1 MLSNTEEDCLDRNY
15 AMQQRILSRLDN
27 MIMVGKKEGDTG
39 GHFPLTNV
47 EELDDFERSIQD
59 RKPFRQLVR
68 I

>member
-15 AMQQRILSRLDN
+15 AMQQRILSRLDD
-27 MIMVGKKEGDTG
+27 MIMIGEKEGDTG
-39 GHFPLTNV
+39 GHFPLTSV
-47 EELDDFERSIQD
+47 EELDEFERSIQD